1 MFEKAARIRLL
12 KTSIQ
17 EAKKGNMTM
26 GTTISGVK
34 PSLLAGAV
42 LALLF
47 GAGNGLAADEKPD
60 FVSGGVL
67 KVCTGGEFPPMEYY
81 ENPGDKDLIG
91 FEIDV
96 MNAIAKRWGVEAE
109 YVIGDFKGLLPSL
122 DSKRCDL
129 VASGILITPARLEK
143 YDGIP
148 YFSSHVVMV
157 TAAKDT
163 ETKVPADVSGKIMA
177 IEAGTSYEKMAAD
190 LNAELEAEGK
200 APTQVQTY
208 PSASGVIEQILVG
221 RATATITQDTT
232 AAYRMLQIP
241 GRLAIPYTYDQS
253 ENYGI
258 YLRKSDSDRQ
268 LLKEAIQALQAS
280 GEMKAFLQKWNLPET
295 ATDVSHDVN

>member
-1 MFEKAARIRLL
+1 M
-12 KTSIQ
+12 
-17 EAKKGNMTM
+17 
-26 GTTISGVK
+26 K
-34 PSLLAGAV
+34 PSLLAGTMLA
-42 LALLF
+42 ALLS
-47 GAGNGLAADEKPD
+47 AGNGLAAEQKPD

-67 KVCTGGEFPPMEYY
+67 KICTSGEFPPMEYY

-96 MNAIAKRWGVEAE
+96 MDAIAKQWGAKAE
-109 YVIGDFKGLLPSL
+109 YVVGDFKGLLPSL

-148 YFSSHVVMV
+148 YFSSHIVMV
-157 TAAKDT
+157 TAASDT
-163 ETKVPADVSGKIMA
+163 ETKVPADVSGKVMA
-177 IEAGTSYEKMAAD
+177 IEAGTSYEKMVAD
-190 LNAELEAEGK
+190 LNAELEAGGK
-200 APTQVQTY
+200 APIQAQTY

-232 AAYRMLQIP
+232 AAYRMLQVP
-241 GRLAIPYTYDQS
+241 GRLSIPYTYEQS

-258 YLRKSDSDRQ
+258 YLRKSDGDRQ
-268 LLKEAIQALQAS
+268 MLKEAIEALQAS
-280 GEMKAFLQKWNLPET
+280 GEMKALLQKWNLPET

>member
-1 MFEKAARIRLL
+1 MMKTARL
-12 KTSIQ
+12 
-17 EAKKGNMTM
+17 GM
-26 GTTISGVK
+26 K
-34 PSLLAGAV
+34 PSLLAGTMLA
-42 LALLF
+42 ALLS
-47 GAGNGLAADEKPD
+47 AGNGLAADQKPD

-67 KVCTGGEFPPMEYY
+67 KVCTSGEFPPMEYY

-96 MNAIAKRWGVEAE
+96 MDAIAKQWGAKAE
-109 YVIGDFKGLLPSL
+109 YVVGDFKGLLPSL

-148 YFSSHVVMV
+148 YFSSHIVMV
-157 TAAKDT
+157 TAASDT
-163 ETKVPADVSGKIMA
+163 ETKVPADVSGKVMA
-177 IEAGTSYEKMAAD
+177 IEAGTSYEKMVAD
-190 LNAELEAEGK
+190 LNAELEAGGK
-200 APTQVQTY
+200 APIQAQTY

-232 AAYRMLQIP
+232 AAYRMLQVP
-241 GRLAIPYTYDQS
+241 GRLSIPYTYEQS

-258 YLRKSDSDRQ
+258 YLRKSDGDRQ
-268 LLKEAIQALQAS
+268 MLKDAIEALQAS
-280 GEMKAFLQKWNLPET
+280 GEMKALLQKWNLPET